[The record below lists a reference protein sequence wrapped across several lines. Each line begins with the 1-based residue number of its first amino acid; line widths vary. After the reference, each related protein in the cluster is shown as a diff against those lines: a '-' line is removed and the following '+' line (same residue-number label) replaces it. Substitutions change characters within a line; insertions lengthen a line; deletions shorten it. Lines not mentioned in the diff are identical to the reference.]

1 MQREHTA
8 ADYLAKI
15 EQLKAIRPDIKLSSD
30 FIVGFPGETDQ
41 DFEDT
46 MNLIAEV
53 NFDASFSFIYSKR
66 PGTPASDMEDDVTEE
81 VKKQRLKILQD
92 RINQQVMQ
100 ISRRLVG
107 STQKI
112 LVTGYSKK
120 DPGELSGRTE
130 CNRVVNFRC
139 ADPRLIGHFAEVV
152 IEEALPHS
160 LRGILVDSE
169 QGKVA

>member
-1 MQREHTA
+1 
-8 ADYLAKI
+8 
-15 EQLKAIRPDIKLSSD
+15 
-30 FIVGFPGETDQ
+30 
-41 DFEDT
+41 

-66 PGTPASDMEDDVTEE
+66 PGTPASDMDDNVAGD

-120 DPGELSGRTE
+120 DPGQLSGRTE
-130 CNRVVNFRC
+130 CNRVVNFKC
-139 ADPRLIGHFAEVV
+139 ADPRLIGHFADVV

-160 LRGILVDSE
+160 LRGVLIDSE
-169 QGKVA
+169 LGEIA